1 MVGLQ
6 LSFDFKLIS
15 YLYYMAKE
23 EYVISHVAT
32 MDFQGHITG
41 HQKIEPI
48 ANDYTLNLFIN
59 LIMNFCMIL
68 NILPIIE
75 ISTYN
80 LLFLLQCFYKS
91 QFENISFK
99 RNNSQQVLLFFRGM
113 FFISSISFFCYVEN
127 QITNDKKFSLLRPY
141 YVTFVY
147 GIQGG
152 RQPNKKFHR
161 LIFSKRYLFSH

>member
-1 MVGLQ
+1 MQ
-6 LSFDFKLIS
+6 LRWVLKR
-15 YLYYMAKE
+15 
-23 EYVISHVAT
+23 HV
-32 MDFQGHITG
+32 TG

-48 ANDYTLNLFIN
+48 AKDYTLNLVIN
-59 LIMNFCMIL
+59 LIVNLCMIL
-68 NILPIIE
+68 NILPCIE
-75 ISTYN
+75 ISTYIDTYIVH
-80 LLFLLQCFYKS
+80 LSILLQCFYES
-91 QFENISFK
+91 QLDNISFK

-152 RQPNKKFHR
+152 TQPKKKDYR
-161 LIFSKRYLFSH
+161 LIFSKRYIISH